1 MSWED
6 DFQAVRKRAL
16 AQAQATGYAQGYA
29 EGLAEA
35 RTEGRADM
43 IRRMHEHGCSNEYIA
58 EGTGLSETEI
68 AALLE
73 IASAKAD

>member
-16 AQAQATGYAQGYA
+16 AQVQARGYAQGYAQGYA

-35 RTEGRADM
+35 RAEFIPRMYQNGRSV
-43 IRRMHEHGCSNEYIA
+43 E
-58 EGTGLSETEI
+58 EI
-68 AALLE
+68 AKIFGLFEKEVESILE
-73 IASAKAD
+73 NANEK

>member
-16 AQAQATGYAQGYA
+16 AQVQARGYAQGYA

-35 RTEGRADM
+35 RAEFIPRMYQNGRSV
-43 IRRMHEHGCSNEYIA
+43 E
-58 EGTGLSETEI
+58 EI
-68 AALLE
+68 AKIFGLFEKEVESILE
-73 IASAKAD
+73 NANEK